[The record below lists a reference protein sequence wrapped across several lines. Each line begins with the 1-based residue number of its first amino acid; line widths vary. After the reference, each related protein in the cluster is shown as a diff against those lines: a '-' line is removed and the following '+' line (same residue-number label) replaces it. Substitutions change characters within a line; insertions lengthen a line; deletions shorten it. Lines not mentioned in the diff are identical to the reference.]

1 MSVTHVINRP
11 LYGAMLAAALTGGI
25 VLSGTAAADVAV
37 AEASIKN
44 LDGETIGTAV
54 LRETDAGVLL
64 HVKLAGL
71 PPGVHGFHIHEKG
84 KCEPPFA
91 TAGGHLTVDDS
102 EHGYFKAQG
111 PHAGDMPNIHVPE
124 SGELELEV
132 LTGVEEL
139 EPQLFDADGASLV
152 IHRGADDYRSQPSG
166 DAGERIACGVIEAK

>member
-1 MSVTHVINRP
+1 MSVTHLINRP
-11 LYGAMLAAALTGGI
+11 RCGAMLAAALTGGI
-25 VLSGTAAADVAV
+25 VRPGTAAADVAV

-44 LDGETIGTAV
+44 LDGETVGTAV

-84 KCEPPFA
+84 ECEPPFE
-91 TAGGHLTVDDS
+91 TAGGHLMGEDS

-111 PHAGDMPNIHVPE
+111 AHAGDMPNIHVPE